1 MPMGRCFA
9 SRFRPIRTTPP
20 QLSSDALG
28 EALLSTDEEAQFWSF
43 YRKTSE
49 ALFRKAYRVCRG
61 HQADADDAHQRTYL
75 RVLEH
80 WPVVSGLA
88 DQQRDAWLARTLTRE
103 VLQIWR
109 APHRSREGAPHDDT
123 GRHPAA
129 SVDDADAVFAADRY
143 RKVCRAIVRLGGRQ
157 REVIALRC
165 LAGYEVSEVAEM
177 LGISP
182 ATVRV
187 HLHAGRARLLE
198 IMAGE
203 EGSA

>member
-1 MPMGRCFA
+1 MQTR
-9 SRFRPIRTTPP
+9 R
-20 QLSSDALG
+20 SSDAKE

-61 HQADADDAHQRTYL
+61 NQADADDAHQRTYL
-75 RVLEH
+75 KALEH
-80 WPVVSGLA
+80 WSTVSGLA
-88 DQQRDAWLARTLTRE
+88 DRQRDAWLATTLTRE

-109 APHRSREGAPHDDT
+109 APHRFREGGLHEDT
-123 GRHPAA
+123 GWQPAA

-143 RKVCRAIVRLGGRQ
+143 NKACRAIAQLEGRQ
-157 REVIALRC
+157 REVMALHC
-165 LAGYEVSEVAEM
+165 LAGYEISEVAGM
-177 LGISP
+177 LGISS

-187 HLHAGRARLLE
+187 HLHAGRARVLD
-198 IMAGE
+198 IMGRE